1 MRQSTPLHLPN
12 LPWLTLVMVSASLLI
27 PKLPALGQAA
37 TQVAG
42 YPVPTQL
49 HSHQSAVPAIPERRS
64 ETDHIALP
72 PGNPATPRA
81 TPSQHPIVG
90 DPTVEASALVVDTVR
105 SQPHFPPA
113 PPPDLAISQVT
124 IAGAG
129 TLQSQVEAV
138 IRTQAGQ
145 TVPVAQIDAD
155 IAAIQAIGLFADVQA
170 IPVTTPQGV
179 HLTYQVQPNPTLR
192 AVQMQGDQVLPQT
205 AIAAAFRDLY
215 GRQLNLN
222 ELKPR
227 IESLNQWYEKN
238 GYALAQ
244 VVNVRWGEPTG
255 TLVVTVV
262 EGVIDSLQVQFVDGE
277 GNATDATGKPIKGRT
292 REVIITREL
301 QTRPGDV
308 FNREAIAQDLQRLYG
323 LGLFADVGVTLKPG
337 QQPGTIGVIFNLAEQ
352 KTGQFM
358 PNAGY
363 STHGGLS
370 VGLRLQQNNVGG
382 NHQQLNADVQV
393 DRQGVLYDVRFTDPW
408 IIGDAR
414 RTGYMAHVFNRRAT
428 SLVFSGGETPVDLP
442 NGDEP
447 RLDRLGGGLRFSRPL
462 AEGWQ
467 VSLGTQYQRVL
478 IQDEKGQITPKDE
491 QGNDLSF
498 SGTGQDELYTVEL
511 AAVQDRRNQRQQPT
525 QGSLL
530 RLSTE
535 QSAPIGAGNILMNR
549 IQGSY
554 SVYVPVQ
561 FTQFTPQSEA
571 LALNVQAGTVIGDLP
586 PYEAFALGGTDSVRG
601 YDRGDLASSRSYVQA
616 SAEYRFPLFS
626 IVGGTLFFDAATDL
640 GSSDTVPGD
649 PGGVRDKP
657 GSGLGYGAGLRV
669 KTPVGLVRMDYGLN
683 NQGDRRLHFGFG
695 DRF

>member
-1 MRQSTPLHLPN
+1 
-12 LPWLTLVMVSASLLI
+12 
-27 PKLPALGQAA
+27 
-37 TQVAG
+37 
-42 YPVPTQL
+42 
-49 HSHQSAVPAIPERRS
+49 
-64 ETDHIALP
+64 
-72 PGNPATPRA
+72 
-81 TPSQHPIVG
+81 
-90 DPTVEASALVVDTVR
+90 
-105 SQPHFPPA
+105 
-113 PPPDLAISQVT
+113 VT

-129 TLQSQVEAV
+129 NLQPQVAAV

-145 TVPVAQIDAD
+145 TVPAAQIEAD
-155 IAAIQAIGLFADVQA
+155 LAAIRAIGLFADVQA

-179 HLTYQVQPNPTLR
+179 HLTYQVQPNPILR
-192 AVQMQGDQVLPQT
+192 AVQMHGNQVLPQPT
-205 AIAAAFRDLY
+205 IAAAFRDLY

-238 GYALAQ
+238 GYTLAH
-244 VVNVRWGEPTG
+244 VVNVSWGEPTG
-255 TLVVTVV
+255 TLRVTVV

-277 GNATDATGKPIKGRT
+277 GNTTDATGKPIKGRT
-292 REVIITREL
+292 RDVIITREV
-301 QTRPGDV
+301 QTQPGDV
-308 FNREAIAQDLQRLYG
+308 FNRTAIEQDLRRLYQ

-337 QQPGTIGVIFNLAEQ
+337 QVPETVGVIIQVAEQ

-358 PNAGY
+358 PNASY
-363 STHGGLS
+363 STSGGLA
-370 VGLRLQQNNVGG
+370 VGLKVQQNNIGG
-382 NHQQLNADVQV
+382 NHQQLSADVQV
-393 DRQGVLYDVRFTDPW
+393 DRQGMLYDVRFTDPW
-408 IIGDAR
+408 IMGDPH
-414 RTGYMAHVFNRRAT
+414 RTAYTANVFNRRGT
-428 SLVFSGGETPVDLP
+428 SLVFDGGDTPVDLP
-442 NGDEP
+442 NGDQP
-447 RLDRLGGGLRFSRPL
+447 RLDRLGGGIRFSRPL
-462 AEGWQ
+462 ADDWQ
-467 VSLGTQYQRVL
+467 VSLSTQYQRVL
-478 IQDEKGQITPKDE
+478 VQDEAGKITPKDAL
-491 QGNDLSF
+491 GNDLSF
-498 SGTGQDELYTVEL
+498 SGTGRDELYTLEL
-511 AAVQDRRNQRQQPT
+511 AAVQDRRNQREQPT

-549 IQGSY
+549 VQGSY

-571 LALNVQAGTVIGDLP
+571 LALNVQAGTVVGNLP
-586 PYEAFALGGTDSVRG
+586 PYEAFSLGGTDSVRG
-601 YDRGDLASSRSYVQA
+601 YDRGDMASSRSYVQA

-683 NQGDRRLHFGFG
+683 DQGDSRLHFGFG